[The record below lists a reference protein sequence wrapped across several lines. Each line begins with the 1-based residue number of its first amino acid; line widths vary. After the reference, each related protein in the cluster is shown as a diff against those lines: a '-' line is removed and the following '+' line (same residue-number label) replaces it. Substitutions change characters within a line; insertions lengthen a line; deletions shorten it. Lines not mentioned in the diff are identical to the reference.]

1 MPFILLLKYNDGW
14 RHEKGC
20 FIMTLVPSFL
30 MWFWVRHT
38 IYIGVFLIQDK
49 VIIKVVVITKVAV
62 IEKGDIVVAF
72 IYISFLMKILSRT
85 AHR

>member
-1 MPFILLLKYNDGW
+1 MQIYVLLGDMPFILLLKYNDGW
-14 RHEKGC
+14 RHENGC

-38 IYIGVFLIQDK
+38 IYIGVFLIQDR
-49 VIIKVVVITKVAV
+49 VIIKVAV

-72 IYISFLMKILSRT
+72 IYIYHF
-85 AHR
+85 

>member
-1 MPFILLLKYNDGW
+1 
-14 RHEKGC
+14 
-20 FIMTLVPSFL
+20 

>member
-1 MPFILLLKYNDGW
+1 
-14 RHEKGC
+14 
-20 FIMTLVPSFL
+20 MTLVPSFL

-72 IYISFLMKILSRT
+72 IYIYHF
-85 AHR
+85 

>member
-1 MPFILLLKYNDGW
+1 
-14 RHEKGC
+14 
-20 FIMTLVPSFL
+20 MTLVPSLL

-62 IEKGDIVVAF
+62 NEKGDIVVAF
-72 IYISFLMKILSRT
+72 MYKSFLMKILSRT
-85 AHR
+85 GHR

>member
-20 FIMTLVPSFL
+20 FIMTLVPSFFDVVL
-30 MWFWVRHT
+30 GKAYYS
-38 IYIGVFLIQDK
+38 IYISVFLIQDR
-49 VIIKVVVITKVAV
+49 VIIKVAV

-72 IYISFLMKILSRT
+72 IYIYHF
-85 AHR
+85 